1 MESSGKFNRRSK
13 EKFGGKIELETS
25 RLERKRG
32 LGVGLRNVVVVFLD
46 FPFALDDKTVPPT
59 LTIKSLDLPLLSTD
73 ENRSISSVHSQRL
86 SSKSCKL
93 QKKLQIPNQ
102 VTINLRHMSR
112 PQSNDSNLKIINFP
126 SSQAPLPTARSQKSN
141 RSRDRSL
148 STLIYELSDK
158 THFRN
163 ETNEGFEDIIRE
175 ITIDGDELTHRKR
188 LFRHESVN
196 QNFASDGSEHKFKH
210 QDESKYK
217 YRKTK
222 YVDTQRD
229 LDEVIN
235 LTCGKIRIF
244 EKLPRKRK

>member
-1 MESSGKFNRRSK
+1 MFFFSLLS
-13 EKFGGKIELETS
+13 
-25 RLERKRG
+25 
-32 LGVGLRNVVVVFLD
+32 
-46 FPFALDDKTVPPT
+46 DDTTVPPT
-59 LTIKSLDLPLLSTD
+59 LTIKSLDLPLPSTD

-163 ETNEGFEDIIRE
+163 ENNEGFEDLIRE

-196 QNFASDGSEHKFKH
+196 PNFASDGSEHKFKH